1 MELTKEL
8 VAKAKEAKTPEELM
22 ALAKENGVGLTEE
35 EAKAY
40 FDRLHPQTGELSD
53 SELDNVSGGC
63 GGGTKIAARRTVT
76 AVGRR
81 LNWRCPVCKNDCW
94 EENGYRWS
102 PQQKWWY
109 CCVCQIRK
117 GSTDVTNVQQPG
129 NRADF
134 PVAYV
139 TVEM

>member
-1 MELTKEL
+1 MKLSIELIEN
-8 VAKAKEAKTPEELM
+8 AKKCSSVEEL
-22 ALAKENGVGLTEE
+22 LAIAEKNGMKLTEE

-40 FDRLHPQTGELSD
+40 FDRLHLQTGELSD
-53 SELDNVSGGC
+53 NELDNVSGGC

-81 LNWRCPVCKNDCW
+81 LNWRCPACKNDCW